1 MRRFPFFLPRFRMG
15 LLLIIDQYAAGA
27 PAYLPTTKKGTRTTT
42 VPFLFN

>member
-1 MRRFPFFLPRFRMG
+1 MG
-15 LLLIIDQYAAGA
+15 LQLIADLFAAGA